1 MDVKHHVYFITG
13 SKFQAVVNDT
23 LPPTTAIIDY
33 ATSIVK
39 LSANGQFFVGAQ
51 MAVSL

>member
-1 MDVKHHVYFITG
+1 MGPCEQPRPPLKLEALVYGI
-13 SKFQAVVNDT
+13 

-33 ATSIVK
+33 TVGLGK

-51 MAVSL
+51 ITVSS